1 MLLMMRSI
9 YSNRWQTFL
18 MICLWL
24 TRHPH
29 LRRLFPC
36 LKNNTYDVAI
46 LDIMGVRG
54 YDLLEVTHALGITT
68 LMLTAHALSPD
79 NLKKS
84 IELGADAYIPKD
96 KMVDISLYVE
106 DILISRQNKR
116 KNNFKLYAGLMPL
129 FDKFFGEGWKGPEKN
144 SGTSLIKNTSNS
156 EKTKFLCSQ
165 FNFSAVDMY
174 PMWLLHL

>member
-1 MLLMMRSI
+1 MEDTQKLNEKRILVVDDEPDILETLEELLEDMYMVDPAS
-9 YSNRWQTFL
+9 SFGEAVS
-18 MICLWL
+18 
-24 TRHPH
+24 
-29 LRRLFPC
+29 F

-54 YDLLEVTHALGITT
+54 YDLLEATHALGIPT

-106 DILISRQNKR
+106 DVLISRQDKR
-116 KNNFKLYAGLMPL
+116 KNNFKWYTKLRPL
-129 FDKFFGEGWKGPEKN
+129 FDEFFGEGWKEPEKRFWDEFD
-144 SGTSLIKNTSNS
+144 K
-156 EKTKFLCSQ
+156 K
-165 FNFSAVDMY
+165 
-174 PMWLLHL
+174 HLEQ

>member
-1 MLLMMRSI
+1 MENNQTLNDKRILVVDDEPDILETLEELLEDMFMVDPAS
-9 YSNRWQTFL
+9 SFEEAVS
-18 MICLWL
+18 
-24 TRHPH
+24 
-29 LRRLFPC
+29 F

-54 YDLLEVTHALGITT
+54 YDLLEATHTLGIPT

-106 DILISRQNKR
+106 DVLISRQNEK
-116 KNNFKLYAGLMPL
+116 KTNFKWYVKFMPL
-129 FDKFFGEGWKGPEKN
+129 FDKFFGEGWKDPEN
-144 SGTSLIKNTSNS
+144 
-156 EKTKFLCSQ
+156 KFWNE
-165 FNFSAVDMY
+165 FDKKYAEE
-174 PMWLLHL
+174 